1 MSDEGVTITNQE
13 LAILCDIVGG
23 KNKKWDEN
31 LDADRKLALDHLIA
45 NGFVQSTGPHSRNKY
60 QHTPKTETLFAEL
73 CTGISGGHS

>member
-45 NGFVQSTGPHSRNKY
+45 NGFVVR
-60 QHTPKTETLFAEL
+60 
-73 CTGISGGHS
+73 